1 MKICGLLS
9 KIEKRKKILNLFRIT
24 GWTRYWHTRWGV
36 CGWTSKATEKALLSY
51 QESENDEPAFSTF
64 GDISTTSG
72 FRISKAIWFGFQKT
86 VFITFSK
93 TIGFLA
99 QTSDFSHEKPFVVH
113 NHRIN

>member
-1 MKICGLLS
+1 MMSQLSAPLVMSQLLPV
-9 KIEKRKKILNLFRIT
+9 L
-24 GWTRYWHTRWGV
+24 
-36 CGWTSKATEKALLSY
+36 
-51 QESENDEPAFSTF
+51 
-64 GDISTTSG
+64 
-72 FRISKAIWFGFQKT
+72 GFQKQFDLDFKKT